1 MNIDTKAHSLVELK
15 IPRRPEY
22 LRVVRL
28 LVSGY
33 VSRFPAPVD
42 MVEDIKVAV
51 SEACNCSMRDTDP
64 ACAEGRLDISC
75 FVEDDKLCFE
85 IRDENATS
93 APDSSSDEASLGLL
107 LIRTL
112 MEDVE
117 VRSEQNSGVVISMKK
132 TITSI

>member
-1 MNIDTKAHSLVELK
+1 MNIDTKAHSLVELR

-51 SEACNCSMRDTDP
+51 SEACNCSMRDADP
-64 ACAEGRLDISC
+64 VCAEGRLDISC
-75 FVEDDKLCFE
+75 SIEDDRLCFE
-85 IRDENATS
+85 IRDENAMS

-117 VRSEQNSGVVISMKK
+117 VRTEKGGGVVISMKK
-132 TITSI
+132 TITSV